1 MVNFIGS
8 AFITNLIDLQSIIY
22 IFYSVENSIII
33 FYTNFTEFSA
43 YEIIII
49 NTSSIYMHCKSLDP
63 ALAVS
68 FLYTLSLAYLHL
80 L

>member
-8 AFITNLIDLQSIIY
+8 AFIPNLIDLQSIIY

-33 FYTNFTEFSA
+33 FYINFTEFSA

-49 NTSSIYMHCKSLDP
+49 NTSKYLY
-63 ALAVS
+63 AVQITWSSSSS
-68 FLYTLSLAYLHL
+68 FILYTLSLAYLHL